1 MALSDA
7 EIRAQTA
14 ELEAEQ
20 IRLAGDEPMDEEELE
35 SLVAGL
41 IEDAQD
47 YIDQTEALDRNT
59 ANDYFQGRPFGNEED
74 GRSQVVSRDVRD
86 TVALMMPQVMRT
98 FFGSEKVVEFVPRGP
113 EDVPM
118 AEQATDFANQ
128 VCIGQDNEGFSI

>member
-1 MALSDA
+1 MAQSDS

-47 YIDQTEALDRNT
+47 YIDQTEALDRNQ

-74 GRSQVVSRDVRD
+74 GRSQEYREMFE
-86 TVALMMPQVMRT
+86 TLWH
-98 FFGSEKVVEFVPRGP
+98 
-113 EDVPM
+113 
-118 AEQATDFANQ
+118 
-128 VCIGQDNEGFSI
+128 